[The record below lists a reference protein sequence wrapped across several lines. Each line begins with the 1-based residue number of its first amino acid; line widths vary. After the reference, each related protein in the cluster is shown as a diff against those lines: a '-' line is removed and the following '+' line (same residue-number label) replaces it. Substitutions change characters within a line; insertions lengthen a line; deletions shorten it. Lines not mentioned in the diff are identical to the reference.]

1 LTWTES
7 IVGSVL
13 ATAKGPDNSR
23 ERHVTIRRRVELAHF
38 GRERIPEPGSPTR
51 FERRVGDCH
60 HYVMCR
66 SYGVVDDVPRGSA
79 PAVST
84 VSTDCSTARS
94 S

>member
-1 LTWTES
+1 M
-7 IVGSVL
+7 
-13 ATAKGPDNSR
+13 
-23 ERHVTIRRRVELAHF
+23 TIRGRVELAHF